1 MQTDCA
7 ILDSVFKSD
16 IPLTHALDVRV
27 KQWQNQQLQ
36 LEIPLAPNTNHKQTM
51 FGGSVYCA
59 LTLAGWGWLYLRL
72 KEADI
77 TEGEIVIHAGN
88 VEYPAPVNSDA
99 IVTCNPPDEAQW
111 QKFANMFQRRGRARI
126 VLVSEI
132 HTKTGELAARLEGQ
146 YVLYK

>member
-1 MQTDCA
+1 MQTNCA
-7 ILDSVFKSD
+7 VLDSVFKSD
-16 IPLTHALDVRV
+16 IPLTHALDIRV
-27 KQWQNQQLQ
+27 QQWQNQQLQ
-36 LEIPLAPNTNHKQTM
+36 LKIPLAPNTNHKQTM

-72 KEADI
+72 KEALI
-77 TEGEIVIHAGN
+77 TEGEIVIHGGN

-111 QKFANMFQRRGRARI
+111 KKFVTLFQRRGRARLTLI
-126 VLVSEI
+126 SEI
-132 HTKTGELAARLEGQ
+132 HTATGELAARLEGQ

>member
-7 ILDSVFKSD
+7 VLASVFKAD
-16 IPLTHALDVRV
+16 IPLTQALDVRV
-27 KQWQNQQLQ
+27 KQWQDQQLQ

-72 KEADI
+72 RDAKI
-77 TEGEIVIHAGN
+77 TEGEIVIHGGN
-88 VEYPAPVNSDA
+88 IEYPAPVKNDA
-99 IVTCNPPDEAQW
+99 IVVCNAPEDAQW
-111 QKFANMFQRRGRARI
+111 QKFVTMFERRGRARI
-126 VLVSEI
+126 NLVSEI
-132 HTKTGELAARLEGQ
+132 YTTDGTLAARLDGQ